1 MPENK
6 GEHLTI
12 EDRQV
17 IEDGIR
23 DGLGCREIARR
34 LHVAPSTVSR
44 EVEANRTAT
53 LTKRKDFKLGRNCT
67 RFNECE
73 EVGTACASCSTYK
86 TRCRSCRTRRC
97 IDLCAKFELR
107 ECPDSDSP
115 SPGRARRWRGR

>member
-17 IEDGIR
+17 IVDGIR

-53 LTKRKDFKLGRNCT
+53 LTKRKDFKPGRNCT